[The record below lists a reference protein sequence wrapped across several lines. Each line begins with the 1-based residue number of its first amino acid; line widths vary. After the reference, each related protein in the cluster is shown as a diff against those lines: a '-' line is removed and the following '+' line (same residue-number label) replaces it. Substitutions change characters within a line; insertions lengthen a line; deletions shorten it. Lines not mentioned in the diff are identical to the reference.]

1 MILDSKKGAAIGVGI
16 AVVIAAAV
24 AASIMGSAPVDE
36 AGDRVAPDD
45 EDMPEAPA
53 VGEAVVEGGDGL
65 SGDVTIGLILP
76 LTGDLAHKGH
86 ENWEGSKFGLQQF
99 NKYLEERG
107 EPWQLRMI
115 SEDSAT
121 NPVVALEKLTSL
133 KAKGIDVVVGPE
145 TSASIRN
152 VKGYSDSNNMLLFS
166 CCSSAPGLAIA
177 GDSVYRLVPN
187 DTLQGTAI
195 AKKIQ
200 HDGAQVLVPMWRG
213 DAWGDGLAEATIKSI
228 KERGLAVAEGVR
240 YNPESPEFSASVSLL
255 AAQVQELAGDYETD
269 EIAVSIFGFGETVN
283 AAQTASQYDILGD
296 VRWYG
301 GASNVKE
308 IGFIEDPIASEFAN
322 KVRFTASQFSI
333 SENEVTEQIDEHVL
347 EALGREGY
355 AYINTSHDVVWL
367 LGLSILEAQST
378 DVDAVKA
385 VLPEVA
391 SEYSGALDSVD
402 LNEAGDLSGADYG
415 VWSIIDNEWVLA
427 DVYDFETDSIV
438 DPAADAAG
446 LSGDVTIG
454 LILPLT
460 GDLAHKGHENW
471 EGSKFGLQQF
481 NKYLEERGE
490 PWQLRMISEDSAT
503 NPVVALEKLTSLKA
517 KGIDVVVGPETSA
530 SIRNV
535 KGYSDSNNML
545 LFSCCSSAPG
555 LAIAGDSVYR
565 LVPNDTLQGTAIAK
579 KIQHDGAQVLVPM
592 WRGDAWGD
600 GLAEA
605 TIKSIKERGL
615 AVAEGVRYNPES
627 PEFSASVSLLAA
639 QVQELAGDYETD
651 EIAVSIFGFGETVNA
666 AQTASQYDIL
676 GDVRWY
682 GGASNVKEIGFIEDP
697 IASEFANKVRFTAS
711 QFSISENEVTEQI
724 DEHVLEALGREGY
737 AYINTSHDVVW
748 LLGLSILEAQSTDV
762 DAVKA
767 VLPEVASEYSGALDS
782 VDLNEAGDLGAA
794 DYRIWSVIDNEWV
807 IADVYDFE
815 TDSIVPPA

>member
-1 MILDSKKGAAIGVGI
+1 MDSKKGAAIGVGI
-16 AVVIAAAV
+16 AAVIAAAV
-24 AASIMGSAPVDE
+24 AAGMMGSAPMDE
-36 AGDRVAPDD
+36 AGDQIAPDD
-45 EDMPEAPA
+45 EGVPEAPA
-53 VGEAVVEGGDGL
+53 VGEAPVEGGDGL

-133 KAKGIDVVVGPE
+133 KAKGIDIVVGPE
-145 TSASIRN
+145 TSSNIRN
-152 VKGYSDSNNMLLFS
+152 IKGYADSNNMLLFS
-166 CCSSAPGLAIA
+166 CCSTAPALSIA

-187 DTLQGTAI
+187 DTFQGTAI

-213 DAWGDGLAEATIKSI
+213 DAWGDGLTEATVKSI

-240 YNPESPEFSASVSLL
+240 YNPESPELSASVSLL
-255 AAQVQELAGDYETD
+255 AAQVQELAGDYEMD

-322 KVRFTASQFSI
+322 KVQFTASQFSI
-333 SENEVTEQIDEHVL
+333 SENEVTEQIDEYVL

-391 SEYSGALDSVD
+391 SKYSGALDSVD

-415 VWSIIDNEWVLA
+415 IWSVIDNEWVIA

-517 KGIDVVVGPETSA
+517 KGIDIVVGPETS
-530 SIRNV
+530 SNIRNI
-535 KGYSDSNNML
+535 KGYADSNNML
-545 LFSCCSSAPG
+545 LFSCCSTAPA
-555 LAIAGDSVYR
+555 LSIAGDSVYR
-565 LVPNDTLQGTAIAK
+565 LVPNDTFQGTAIAK

-600 GLAEA
+600 GLTEA
-605 TIKSIKERGL
+605 TVKSIKERGL

-627 PEFSASVSLLAA
+627 PELSASVSLLAA
-639 QVQELAGDYETD
+639 QVQELAGDYEMD

-697 IASEFANKVRFTAS
+697 IASEFANKVQFTAS

-724 DEHVLEALGREGY
+724 DEYVLEALGREGY

-767 VLPEVASEYSGALDS
+767 VLPEVASKYSGALDS